1 MKKIDVTEE
10 QMERIIRMR
19 ERGVSWLQIQENTEV
34 PRRVAQRA
42 YREWERRRLADELKA
57 VRRELAAEDFRKHRG
72 YVIELAQETVEK
84 IDISTLPVLE
94 GTAEAYLSSLL
105 TTNRWVVK
113 EEEGVQ
119 VTGTVASR
127 VLSDRQVKRQNEM
140 LFKSLK
146 EHTSGKVRWGAYEEW
161 KSAWDD
167 CSRAMDDLKEEIH
180 HRLGGELETRPELM
194 SGFVES
200 GPEETIKTLVDTV
213 LKTLWRSS
221 LSGNLERLTPAP
233 GDPGQHRDYIITSI
247 WEGKHTF
254 RIPWN
259 TAVSRDILEDGLNR
273 MVEELYAGETF
284 RVIMDKVDSMN
295 TAFSELEE
303 ALNQLR
309 LAPLILATSC
319 DLCPL

>member
-1 MKKIDVTEE
+1 MKKIDVTDE
-10 QMERIIRMR
+10 QIERIIRMR
-19 ERGVSWLQIQENTEV
+19 VRGVSWLQIQAETKV
-34 PRRVAQRA
+34 PRRVAQRS
-42 YREWERRRLADELKA
+42 YREWERKRVADELKA
-57 VRRELAAEDFRKHRG
+57 VRRELAVEDFREHRG

-94 GTAEAYLSSLL
+94 GTADDYLSSLL
-105 TTNRWVVK
+105 TTNRWFVK
-113 EEEGVQ
+113 GDEGIQ
-119 VTGTVASR
+119 VTGTVTNR

-146 EHTSGKVRWGAYEEW
+146 EHTRGKVRWDAYEEW

-180 HRLGGELETRPELM
+180 HRLGEELKARPELM
-194 SGFVES
+194 SGFVEA
-200 GPEETIKTLVDTV
+200 GPEEAIKTLVDTV

-221 LSGNLERLTPAP
+221 LSGNLERLAPAP
-233 GDPGQHRDYIITSI
+233 GDTGQHCDYIITSI
-247 WEGKHTF
+247 REGRQTF

-273 MVEELYAGETF
+273 MAEELYGGETF
-284 RVIMDKVDSMN
+284 RVITDKVGRMN
-295 TAFSELEE
+295 GAFSELEE
-303 ALNQLR
+303 ALNPLA

-319 DLCPL
+319 DLCPV